1 MQLSELTKQLDS
13 VTHEL
18 AAVTNVANERADQLG
33 NALERVQSLELQV
46 AEQKT
51 QMVEQRVELEGQMV
65 EQRVELEGQ
74 MVEQRVEL
82 EGKYELK
89 LKEQR
94 VDLEAKQAEIEAHHV
109 YQVRTR

>member
-65 EQRVELEGQ
+65 EQRVELEG
-74 MVEQRVEL
+74 
-82 EGKYELK
+82 KCALK